1 MATATKKG
9 ILNKIK
15 ALVAQTGKGII
26 WRSRPKDND
35 ISEKIAQ
42 KIQKSSYDFSIQ
54 KRKDTY
60 TPPYQLLVD
69 QLQVD
74 DEQIFRAAVHNLTN
88 IAISRPRYAD
98 QIRQLL
104 DEYFSHSET
113 PQNRKDYVRLKI
125 SEIGYHK
132 R

>member
-42 KIQKSSYDFSIQ
+42 
-54 KRKDTY
+54 
-60 TPPYQLLVD
+60 
-69 QLQVD
+69 
-74 DEQIFRAAVHNLTN
+74 N
-88 IAISRPRYAD
+88 I
-98 QIRQLL
+98 
-104 DEYFSHSET
+104 
-113 PQNRKDYVRLKI
+113 
-125 SEIGYHK
+125 
-132 R
+132 